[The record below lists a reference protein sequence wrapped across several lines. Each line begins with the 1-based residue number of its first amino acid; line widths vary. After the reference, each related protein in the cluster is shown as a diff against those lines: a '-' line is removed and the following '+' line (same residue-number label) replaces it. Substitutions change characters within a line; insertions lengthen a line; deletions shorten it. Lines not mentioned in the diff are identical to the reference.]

1 MINCVF
7 IIPLLDEALLNKQ
20 TFFSKIT
27 MMLNV
32 ITTMKP
38 PTNYNMC
45 SWMWALLANNQII
58 FHKLLEWLK
67 IVGFVYMAMVLG
79 SVKINDGFPLCH
91 S

>member
-1 MINCVF
+1 
-7 IIPLLDEALLNKQ
+7 
-20 TFFSKIT
+20 

-45 SWMWALLANNQII
+45 SRMWALIANNQII

-67 IVGFVYMAMVLG
+67 LIGFVCMAMVLG
-79 SVKINDGFPLCH
+79 SVEDE
-91 S
+91 